1 MILLFIVFGV
11 VMLLRVKLLVSIG
24 GFIFEME
31 IKEMSVFCFRK
42 EEVEKN
48 CEGLKFFYFL

>member
-48 CEGLKFFYFL
+48 CEGLNFFYFL